1 MLALEKRFDCW
12 LQQLIVEA
20 ADHPEFRVA
29 AFEAVAGCDTL
40 TVSLLHAVAAAAAA
54 AADAA
59 AAAAAAVAAV
69 CSAAGSTV
77 AAGPLAGSRHPPG
90 RDSLVVAEAGAAA
103 AAALGVVGSIAGH
116 EVATAGDSDVTV
128 LIVPTAFVVGS
139 GRVGVASD
147 VGGAETD
154 KDAADSPKTKVSEFQ
169 LAVARVERMLALV

>member
-12 LQQLIVEA
+12 PQQLIVEA

-40 TVSLLHAVAAAAAA
+40 TVSFLHAVAAAAAA
-54 AADAA
+54 AA
-59 AAAAAAVAAV
+59 AAVFRAV
-69 CSAAGSTV
+69 GSTV
-77 AAGPLAGSRHPPG
+77 APGLLAGSRHPPGG
-90 RDSLVVAEAGAAA
+90 RDSLVVAEASA

-116 EVATAGDSDVTV
+116 KVASAGDSDVTV

-154 KDAADSPKTKVSEFQ
+154 KDAADSPKIKV
-169 LAVARVERMLALV
+169 

>member
-12 LQQLIVEA
+12 PQQLIVEA

-40 TVSLLHAVAAAAAA
+40 TVSFLHAVAAAAAA
-54 AADAA
+54 AA
-59 AAAAAAVAAV
+59 AAVFRAV
-69 CSAAGSTV
+69 GSTV
-77 AAGPLAGSRHPPG
+77 AAGLLAGSRHPPGG
-90 RDSLVVAEAGAAA
+90 RDSLVVAEASAA
-103 AAALGVVGSIAGH
+103 AAALGVVADH

-147 VGGAETD
+147 VDRAETD
-154 KDAADSPKTKVSEFQ
+154 KDAADSPKIKV
-169 LAVARVERMLALV
+169 